1 MKTFSLALSLIASI
15 AALAISGLNF
25 FKTSTFEARVED
37 QLSEQATLL
46 QAHESALAEVV
57 ASADESVADRSG
69 MAARTQTVS
78 QVSAD
83 EIDVTDEQPESSAGS
98 SARAIQ
104 PGEFSQ
110 KGYDNQATVEIVSA
124 ERLSNSPEIVNFS
137 LRIRRDVETSGR
149 GTGGA
154 LGLNTAKARN
164 PQTNE
169 VYPGVRGKHTTFTT
183 IRDLPY
189 DTWANAYFWLEV
201 PEDVNVVDVVIPDNA
216 IFEDV
221 PISQ

>member
-98 SARAIQ
+98 SA
-104 PGEFSQ
+104 
-110 KGYDNQATVEIVSA
+110 
-124 ERLSNSPEIVNFS
+124 SNSPEIVNFS